1 MISVIYYNDEK
12 LLIRSMRESDG
23 DVFYNTYLSYNWHP
37 ERKTYSNYY
46 KEQETGKRKVFIA
59 EYENQV
65 AGICTLVL
73 EPTEGPFGGKGM
85 PEIVDLCVF
94 FYLHH
99 MGIGNKLLDVVE
111 AEAFKLSNEVY
122 LAVGVHSGYGI
133 AQRMYIKRGYIP
145 DGTGVWYQNKQLEQY
160 AVCCNDDDLLL
171 FLSKKLT
178 VS

>member
-94 FYLHH
+94 FHLHH

-122 LAVGVHSGYGI
+122 LAVGVHSGYGT

-160 AVCCNDDDLLL
+160 ATCCNDDDLLL